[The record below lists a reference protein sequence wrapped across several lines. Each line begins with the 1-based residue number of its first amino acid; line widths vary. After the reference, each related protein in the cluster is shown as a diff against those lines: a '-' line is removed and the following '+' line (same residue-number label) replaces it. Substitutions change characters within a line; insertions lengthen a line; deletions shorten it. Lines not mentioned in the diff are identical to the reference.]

1 MGGIMIDCKVALQIH
16 GAWYELEIAEAF
28 ELYQKLSGMFSIGM
42 FHPATQEEQ
51 IDAVKADTL
60 IERLKGR

>member
-1 MGGIMIDCKVALQIH
+1 MDCKIAVELK
-16 GAWYELEIAEAF
+16 GTWYELEVGEAF
-28 ELYQKLSGMFSIGM
+28 ELYQRLSEIFSKGM

-60 IERLKGR
+60 MDRLRGR